1 MYPDQF
7 VDETERRVVVTSFV
21 CVYVCMFV
29 CVCVL
34 YVYERER
41 VRARMSCLRAWAHE
55 DNRGQLT
62 ALKALTSFMASA
74 GPYLSRTSLID
85 SLTATVTWCSP
96 CFATGI
102 TSKRFHKQA
111 SERGGVNGGGEGGRE
126 RECDDSKCITCIYH
140 AHRPGRSGQ
149 R

>member
-102 TSKRFHKQA
+102 TSERLNKQA
-111 SERGGVNGGGEGGRE
+111 SERGGGNGERE
-126 RECDDSKCITCIYH
+126 RE
-140 AHRPGRSGQ
+140 RERE
-149 R
+149 